1 MKLKPYPKYIDSGI
15 QWIGK
20 IPEGWEVRKLKF
32 ISRLFGRIGF
42 RGYTVSDLVEE
53 GKGALAIGGKHI
65 SKNQKL
71 DLSSPEYLS
80 WEKYKESP
88 EIMIEQGN
96 ILITQRGTLGKVV
109 LIDKDIGPA
118 TINPSMILIKEIK
131 LLSEYLYYF
140 LVSDFSIQEVA
151 LINSQTAVPMIS
163 QEQADNFHIIFP
175 RNEQIQT
182 AITSFLDK
190 QNAKIDVLIEK
201 DKKLIAL
208 LKEKRTTLINH
219 AVTKGL
225 DPNVKLKD
233 SDIPWIGEIP
243 ERWEIHRQKFLV
255 SKINSGI
262 TPKGGAEVY
271 EEDGIP
277 LLRSQNIH
285 FDGLKLEDVAF
296 IPEKIHKTM
305 LNCVVKKHDVL
316 INITGASIGRCSHV
330 EDEFEKANVNQ
341 HVCII
346 RPKNVYYKFLS
357 YFLSSRLGQDQVFS
371 IQMGSSKEGLNF
383 EQLGNF
389 IILVPLKQEQQK
401 IANFLDKATSKID
414 KTIKKIEE
422 KIKLLEEYKKSLI
435 HHVVTGKVDVRKSE
449 V

>member
-1 MKLKPYPKYIDSGI
+1 MKLKPYPEYEDSGI
-15 QWIGK
+15 EWIGE

-53 GKGALAIGGKHI
+53 GKGALTIGGKHI

-175 RNEQIQT
+175 RNEQDQT
-182 AITSFLDK
+182 AIASFLDK
-190 QNAKIDVLIEK
+190 RTARFDALIEK

-208 LKEKRTTLINH
+208 LKEKRTALINH

-233 SDIPWIGEIP
+233 SGVEWIGEIP
-243 ERWEIHRQKFLV
+243 EGWEVRRLRFNALVNPSGKKALSDPKLLVNFLPMEKV
-255 SKINSGI
+255 SENGEYDTESEAEYQDVSSGYTYFEDNDILVAKI
-262 TPKGGAEVY
+262 TPCFENGKGTLVNNLEYGFGFGTTEFHV
-271 EEDGIP
+271 I
-277 LLRSQNIH
+277 RSYDQLDSKYL
-285 FDGLKLEDVAF
+285 FYLT
-296 IPEKIHKTM
+296 KTH
-305 LNCVVKKHDVL
+305 LF
-316 INITGASIGRCSHV
+316 R
-330 EDEFEKANVNQ
+330 
-341 HVCII
+341 
-346 RPKNVYYKFLS
+346 
-357 YFLSSRLGQDQVFS
+357 
-371 IQMGSSKEGLNF
+371 
-383 EQLGNF
+383 
-389 IILVPLKQEQQK
+389 
-401 IANFLDKATSKID
+401 
-414 KTIKKIEE
+414 
-422 KIKLLEEYKKSLI
+422 
-435 HHVVTGKVDVRKSE
+435 VTGE
-449 V
+449 TFMEGAA

>member
-1 MKLKPYPKYIDSGI
+1 MKLKPYPEYEDSGI
-15 QWIGK
+15 EWIGE

-53 GKGALAIGGKHI
+53 GKGALTIGGKHI

-88 EIMIEQGN
+88 EIMIEQSN

-175 RNEQIQT
+175 RNEQDQT
-182 AITSFLDK
+182 AIASFLDK
-190 QNAKIDVLIEK
+190 RTARFDALIEK

-208 LKEKRTTLINH
+208 LKEKRTALINH

-233 SDIPWIGEIP
+233 SGVEWIGEIP
-243 ERWEIHRQKFLV
+243 EGWEVRRLRFNALVNPSGKKALSDPKLLVNFLPMEKV
-255 SKINSGI
+255 SENGEYDTESEAEYQDVSSGYTYFEDNDILVAKI
-262 TPKGGAEVY
+262 TPCFENGKGTLVNNLEYGFGFGTTEFHV
-271 EEDGIP
+271 I
-277 LLRSQNIH
+277 RSYDQLDSKYL
-285 FDGLKLEDVAF
+285 FYLT
-296 IPEKIHKTM
+296 KTH
-305 LNCVVKKHDVL
+305 LF
-316 INITGASIGRCSHV
+316 R
-330 EDEFEKANVNQ
+330 
-341 HVCII
+341 
-346 RPKNVYYKFLS
+346 
-357 YFLSSRLGQDQVFS
+357 
-371 IQMGSSKEGLNF
+371 
-383 EQLGNF
+383 
-389 IILVPLKQEQQK
+389 
-401 IANFLDKATSKID
+401 
-414 KTIKKIEE
+414 
-422 KIKLLEEYKKSLI
+422 
-435 HHVVTGKVDVRKSE
+435 VTGE
-449 V
+449 TFMEGAA